1 MTTQQ
6 PYALDAVAV
15 RAFPAARWSPADRCA
30 QLCAGTGAAVTTAA
44 VDGAHPVTSLSAALA
59 DASPGTVVL
68 VDLPSMTGQQL
79 AHWYEQAPHW
89 ADAGLFVVAFSPFG
103 LSGPYAGL
111 PGNELVVQ
119 AASGLMS
126 TTGYP
131 DDPPLRTGVAAT
143 TTVAAFV
150 GFLTVLASR
159 LGGPPGDVVDVAQFD
174 VGVCLLGTLMPTVFV
189 TGRAPTRIGNR
200 HPMSGPWNT
209 YPTRDGWV
217 VVTTIGDQL
226 WHALARLMN
235 RTDLIDVPRYAT
247 ADGRVEFATELDDAI
262 GAWTSTLT
270 TDEVMEQATAAGVPN
285 GEIRTLAEAVEVA
298 RSKGRITGVPGSL
311 RYPFGVR
318 AVGSASESRTG
329 AAADLPLHGVRVVE
343 VGSLTSAPLGGRL
356 LGMLGADVVK
366 VEPPAGELS
375 RHMALPVDGSGYLF
389 HVNNTDKRSE
399 VYDIRQP
406 EDRAALQDLLKDS
419 DAFLANLAPS
429 TLRRFDLGP
438 DHLGTSCPGIV
449 HCTVSGFGFDAPP
462 GADKAFDTVV
472 QAMTGV
478 MDTTGLS
485 DGPPTKAGF
494 SIADLLGG
502 FASAAGVL
510 CGLLAR
516 RKHSRSITVD
526 IAMEDLSL
534 FASQDLWMR
543 PDPVGRVG
551 NLDRDDAT
559 SALYRCADGWLALGP
574 VSEPAWSMLHGS
586 TSAPALTHDA
596 VAVLL
601 TGKTVADALEMA
613 RSAGV
618 AASPPLDLAEL
629 LDDPQVAD
637 RELVVH
643 VTIANGESLRV
654 LGRPMTYLRAPVRVR
669 TAAPRLNPRQR
680 TTVPADS
687 NQELAGTRP

>member
-1 MTTQQ
+1 MTEPQ
-6 PYALDAVAV
+6 PHALDTVAV
-15 RAFPAARWSPADRCA
+15 RAYPAARWSPADRCA
-30 QLCAGTGAAVTTAA
+30 QLCAGTGAAVTTAT
-44 VDGAHPVTSLSAALA
+44 VDVEHPVASLKAALV
-59 DASPGTVVL
+59 DASPGTAVL
-68 VDLPSMTGQQL
+68 VDLPSLSADQL
-79 AHWYEQAPHW
+79 AQWHAQAPHW

-103 LSGPYAGL
+103 LSGPYAGR

-131 DDPPLRTGVAAT
+131 DDPPLRTGIAAT
-143 TTVAAFV
+143 ATVSAFV

-189 TGRAPTRIGNR
+189 TGHAPRRIGNR

-235 RTDLIDVPRYAT
+235 RTDLIEVPRYST
-247 ADGRVEFATELDDAI
+247 ADGRVEFAAELDDAI
-262 GAWTSTLT
+262 SAWTSTLT
-270 TDEVMEQATAAGVPN
+270 TEQVMERATAAGVPN
-285 GEIRTLAEAVEVA
+285 GEIRTLAEAVEIA
-298 RSKGRITGVPGSL
+298 RSKGRITGGPGSL
-311 RYPFGVR
+311 GYPFGVR
-318 AVGSASESRTG
+318 CVGPASESRSG
-329 AAADLPLHGVRVVE
+329 RAAELPLQGVRVVE

-406 EDRAALQDLLKDS
+406 GDRAALQKLLEDS

-438 DHLGTSCPGIV
+438 EHLGTSCPGIV

-462 GADKAFDTVV
+462 EADKAFDTVV

-478 MDTTGLS
+478 MDTTGLP

-516 RKHSRSITVD
+516 RQHNRSIAVD

-534 FASQDLWMR
+534 FASQDLWLR
-543 PDPVGRVG
+543 PGPAGRLG
-551 NLDRDDAT
+551 NLDRDDVT
-559 SALYRCADGWLALGP
+559 SDLYRCADGWLALGP
-574 VSEPAWSMLHGS
+574 VSATAWSTLQGS
-586 TSAPALTHDA
+586 SATVAPTHDA
-596 VAVLL
+596 VADLL
-601 TGKTVADALEMA
+601 AGRTVADAFEVA

-618 AASPPLDLAEL
+618 AASPALDLAEL

-637 RELVVH
+637 RGLVVH

-669 TAAPRLNPRQR
+669 TAAPRLNPEKLPSL
-680 TTVPADS
+680 VGGA
-687 NQELAGTRP
+687 